1 MPRSLPDSEAAPK
14 RLAIYCHPPAG
25 WKRVCSTGASAF
37 VCVRILSASGILG
50 ALTGTAAQW
59 LAKRIEIAL
68 LRHYR
73 RREFAEFAEVT
84 NSLRVVDTLTVP
96 A

>member
-1 MPRSLPDSEAAPK
+1 MASEK
-14 RLAIYCHPPAG
+14 L
-25 WKRVCSTGASAF
+25 
-37 VCVRILSASGILG
+37 LG
-50 ALTGTAAQW
+50 
-59 LAKRIEIAL
+59 IEIAL

-73 RREFAEFAEVT
+73 RREFAEFAEGT

>member
-1 MPRSLPDSEAAPK
+1 MASEK
-14 RLAIYCHPPAG
+14 L
-25 WKRVCSTGASAF
+25 
-37 VCVRILSASGILG
+37 LGI
-50 ALTGTAAQW
+50 
-59 LAKRIEIAL
+59 EMAL

-73 RREFAEFAEVT
+73 RREFAEVT